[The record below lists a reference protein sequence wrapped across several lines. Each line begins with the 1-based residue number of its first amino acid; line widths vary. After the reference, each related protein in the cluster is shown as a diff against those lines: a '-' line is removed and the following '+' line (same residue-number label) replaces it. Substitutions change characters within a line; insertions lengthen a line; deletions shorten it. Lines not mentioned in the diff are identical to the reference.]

1 MKSKRA
7 LTLSVALLLVGLSTF
22 AAGKPLTITADQLS
36 YDGQTKVATA
46 SGAVVIQDGENVM
59 TGASGW
65 YNTESRESFLKG
77 GESPVQVK
85 GPQLAATA
93 AEIHSY
99 NDERIVATGNAFLQK
114 EDRVIKGDK
123 VDYNNT
129 LNYGTVEGNAYLKT
143 KDATMTGDHVEAWMN
158 EIRAI
163 GQGNVKLV
171 SDTHQMVATG
181 NRVDYHQTPN
191 QDDGVAYLSGNAY
204 AEQNGNTLQGDAFT
218 IRLAEDSIQTQG
230 RSTLVIQPR

>member
-1 MKSKRA
+1 MKLRRA
-7 LTLSVALLLVGLSTF
+7 LALSAALLFVGLSTF
-22 AAGKPLTITADQLS
+22 ATGKTLTITADQLA

-46 SGAVVIQDGENVM
+46 SGSVVIQDGENVM

-77 GESPVQVK
+77 GDAPVQVK

-129 LNYGTVEGNAYLKT
+129 QNHGTVEGNAYLKT
-143 KDATMTGDHVEAWMN
+143 KDATMTGDYVEAWMN
-158 EIRAI
+158 EVRAI

-181 NRVDYHQTPN
+181 DRVDYRQTPN

-204 AEQNGNTLQGDAFT
+204 AEQNGNTLKGDAFT

>member
-22 AAGKPLTITADQLS
+22 AAGKTLTITADQLS
-36 YDGQTKVATA
+36 YDGKTKVATA
-46 SGAVVIQDGENVM
+46 SGSVVIQDGENVM

-65 YNTESRESFLKG
+65 YNTASRESFLKR
-77 GESPVQVK
+77 GEGPVQGK

-93 AEIHSY
+93 TEIHSY

-143 KDATMTGDHVEAWMN
+143 KDATMTGDYVEAWMN

-171 SDTHQMVATG
+171 SDEHQLVATG
-181 NRVDYHQTPN
+181 NRVDYRQTPN
-191 QDDGVAYLSGNAY
+191 QNDGVAYLSGNAY
-204 AEQNGNTLQGDAFT
+204 AEQKGNTLKGDAFT